1 LKRRIVEMKKL
12 FISLIIVSI
21 IIVIGCSESF
31 ITDPT
36 INESVTKVNTASDIQ
51 GNIPI
56 ANLLNDPYPVE
67 NSFYKIIGQIG
78 YRITNKNLDQ
88 NPGEIARD
96 ISVSLELNADLQHFC
111 TVCQPLPQDELAGYI
126 SETAD
131 FTVRISENTVIN
143 LVKRFCV
150 QGCENGMLLN
160 VRLSVS
166 NNKIELITVW
176 LSLLVDNETTES

>member
-1 LKRRIVEMKKL
+1 MKKL
-12 FISLIIVSI
+12 FISLIIVSV
-21 IIVIGCSESF
+21 IIVIGCGEGS
-31 ITDPT
+31 ITDPA
-36 INESVTKVNTASDIQ
+36 INESVTKVNTGSDSH

-56 ANLLNDPYPVE
+56 ENLLNDPYPVG
-67 NSFYKIIGQIG
+67 NSFYKIIGQID
-78 YRITNKNLDQ
+78 YRITNKYLDQ

-96 ISVSLELNADLQHFC
+96 ISVNLELNADLQHLC
-111 TVCQPLPQDELAGYI
+111 TLCQPLAQDELSGYI
-126 SETAD
+126 SETTD
-131 FTVRISENTVIN
+131 FTVRIRENTVVN

-166 NNKIELITVW
+166 NNTIELTTVW